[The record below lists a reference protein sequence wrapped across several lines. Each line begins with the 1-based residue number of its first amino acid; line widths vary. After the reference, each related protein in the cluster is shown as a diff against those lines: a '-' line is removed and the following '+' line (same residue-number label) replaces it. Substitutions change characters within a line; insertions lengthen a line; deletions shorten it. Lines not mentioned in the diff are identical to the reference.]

1 MMISEI
7 DYPEFSPILTTKE
20 LSTELTNKKITLF
33 VPSITNI
40 FYFRYLIRVIDLAC
54 QNSSKIVLI
63 DCNWQTKYMAHSY
76 RVFSSSS
83 KTREEVFYTLI
94 KKYPNSL
101 EIVKIAEDEISSA
114 VEISEIA
121 KITEELSIKSILMSM
136 NIDVNAKENKYVED
150 ITNYMK
156 IQFRKNYQLSCDL
169 IPGSDLVMFLNGRWP
184 EQAAVR
190 AFCEG
195 VGVKFLSLE
204 HGKPNGKKFHLQN
217 FQTQEYAK
225 MRLYFESLLGMMSNK
240 DKQASLD
247 WGVEWLAK
255 QSADAESNPHLISK
269 SFVKNGFETDKKVI
283 SIFNSS
289 FDERFSNLGIE
300 LNEWQNQEEAITTV
314 ACEFRKKG
322 FLPIVRIHPNT
333 INKGWREICT
343 LVDALEKFDI
353 AIVLPWN
360 EPSTYE
366 LIDMSDLVVTWGS
379 TVAIESTAR
388 GVPTLNLGRTSYDTI
403 LDVVLISK
411 SNFKNIVESKFDLP
425 SPEKSLVAA
434 YLTRNWGFDLEDFK
448 LESDLIKL
456 DSIIKK
462 VDFWNIPEETKSS
475 RRRKYYLGKF
485 LDLFSLRD
493 FVMAYKKSNMSRGQ
507 IRPAD
512 LYRLLGIVRNIRLRN
527 FIMTLLFNCY
537 RKLLRLKG

>member
-1 MMISEI
+1 MMNSRIEHP
-7 DYPEFSPILTTKE
+7 DFSPILTSEE
-20 LSTELTNKKITLF
+20 LSAELTNKKITLF

-40 FYFRYLIRVIDLAC
+40 FYFRYLLRVIDLAC
-54 QNSSKIVLI
+54 KNSSKIVLL

-83 KTREEVFYTLI
+83 KTRDEFFLTLI

-101 EIVKIAEDEISSA
+101 EIIKISEDDISPAEEISG
-114 VEISEIA
+114 IA
-121 KITEELSIKSILMSM
+121 KITEELSIKSIMMSM
-136 NIDVNAKENKYVED
+136 NIDVYANESEYARD
-150 ITNYMK
+150 IIKYMK
-156 IQFRKNYQLSCDL
+156 ILFRKNYQLSCDL
-169 IPGSDLVMFLNGRWP
+169 IPGSDLVIFLNGRWP

-190 AFCEG
+190 AFCESAG
-195 VGVKFLSLE
+195 AKFLSLE
-204 HGKPNGKKFHLQN
+204 HGKPNGMRFHLQN

-225 MRLYFESLLGMMSNK
+225 MRLYFESLLGMMSSKNME
-240 DKQASLD
+240 ASLD
-247 WGVEWLAK
+247 WGSEWLAK
-255 QSADAESNPHLISK
+255 QSGDAESNPHLILK
-269 SFVKNGFETDKKVI
+269 SFVKKETKLNGKVV

-343 LVDALEKFDI
+343 LVGALEKFDI
-353 AIVLPWN
+353 PIVLPWN

-366 LIDMSDLVVTWGS
+366 LIDMSDFVVTWGS

-403 LDVVLISK
+403 LDVVIISK
-411 SNFKNIVESKFDLP
+411 SNFKNIIESKFDLP
-425 SPEKSLVAA
+425 SPKKSLIAA
-434 YLTRNWGFDLEDFK
+434 YLTRNWGFDLEDFN
-448 LESDLIKL
+448 LESDLVKL
-456 DSIIKK
+456 DSKISNT
-462 VDFWNIPEETKSS
+462 DFWNIPEETDSS
-475 RRRKYYLGKF
+475 KRRKHYIGRF
-485 LDLFSLRD
+485 LDLFRLRD
-493 FVMAYKKSNMSRGQ
+493 FVMAYRKSNISRG
-507 IRPAD
+507 RMSPAD

-527 FIMTLLFNCY
+527 YIMTLLFNCY
-537 RKLLRLKG
+537 RKLLRLKS